1 MFTIPLTSIICL
13 FIILLRNICFCAY
26 SSRRSAV
33 ECMNGLS
40 HTNRK
45 FTVFDDIVCYFS
57 LNLHHHCHL
66 ITLPVIKHR
75 EKYHWHHN
83 HPATHKLLITW
94 LDRNNCT
101 LERGST
107 HEKVNKSEQLHF
119 VPKVTT
125 FRVLFQMPCERS
137 IERASDNNTW
147 QSTKELER
155 V

>member
-1 MFTIPLTSIICL
+1 MFTIPLTTIIWL

-40 HTNRK
+40 HTKRK

-94 LDRNNCT
+94 LDKITAPLKGEAPLKRWTKVNNCT
-101 LERGST
+101 LF
-107 HEKVNKSEQLHF
+107 LI
-119 VPKVTT
+119 TT